1 MQTDGKI
8 GEILEAHRGE
18 RHVVVLHDFP
28 DADSISAAYAHRLIS
43 AAFSIEVD
51 ILYSG
56 EVSHQQNV
64 ALVRLLNLDMLCWE
78 NALDLTQYQAAIF
91 VDNQGT
97 TVEEIVSG
105 LEASQ
110 VPVLLVV
117 DHHQLQARLKPEF
130 LDVRQTGAVAT
141 IYAGY
146 LKEGVIEMDTARKEH
161 ILAATALMHGILSDT
176 GGFVRAGADDF
187 EAAAYLSRFRDA
199 DMLAQIVTQARSK
212 QTMDIIRRALGNRVV
227 VDNYSVSGI
236 GYLRAENRDAI
247 PEAAS
252 FLLTEENVHTAIVY
266 GIVEEG
272 QEETLVG
279 SMRTSKF
286 ALDPDAFIKE
296 VFGKDAAGHYF
307 GGGKPMA
314 GAFAIPV
321 GFLSGNPTEEYR
333 ALTWEVHDAQVKYKI
348 LTKIGVGTDA
358 VAGLL
363 GSARR
368 QRAGQTGDR
377 SDQQVQAGTN
387 GSGGRTDR

>member
-1 MQTDGKI
+1 MQANGKI
-8 GEILEAHRGE
+8 GKILEAHRGE

-43 AAFSIEVD
+43 TAFSIDVD
-51 ILYSG
+51 VLYSG
-56 EVSHQQNV
+56 EVSHQQNI
-64 ALVRLLNLDMLCWE
+64 ALVRLLALDMLRWE
-78 NALDLTQYQAAIF
+78 NSPDLAQYQAAIF

-105 LEASQ
+105 LEAAH

-130 LDVRQTGAVAT
+130 LDIRQTGATAT

-146 LKEGVIEMDTARKEH
+146 LKEGVIEMDTARQEH
-161 ILAATALMHGILSDT
+161 VLAATALMHGILSDT

-199 DMLAQIVTQARSK
+199 EMLAQIMNQARSK
-212 QTMDIIRRALGNRVV
+212 HAMDIIRRALGNRMV
-227 VDNYSVSGI
+227 VDNYSISGI

-272 QEETLVG
+272 QDETLIG
-279 SMRTSKF
+279 SMRTAKF
-286 ALDPDAFIKE
+286 ALDPDAFIKDL
-296 VFGKDAAGHYF
+296 FGKDAAGHYF

-314 GAFAIPV
+314 AAFAIPV
-321 GFLSGNPTEEYR
+321 GFLSGNPAEEYR
-333 ALTWEVHDAQVKYKI
+333 ALNWEVHDAQVKHKI
-348 LTKIGVGTDA
+348 LTKIGVGTNA
-358 VAGLL
+358 I
-363 GSARR
+363 
-368 QRAGQTGDR
+368 TG
-377 SDQQVQAGTN
+377 AP
-387 GSGGRTDR
+387 

>member
-1 MQTDGKI
+1 MQANGKI
-8 GEILEAHRGE
+8 GKILEAHRGE

-43 AAFSIEVD
+43 AAFSIDVD
-51 ILYSG
+51 VLYSG
-56 EVSHQQNV
+56 EVSHQQNI
-64 ALVRLLNLDMLCWE
+64 ALVRLLALDMLRWE
-78 NALDLTQYQAAIF
+78 NSPDLAQYQAAIF

-105 LEASQ
+105 LEASH

-130 LDVRQTGAVAT
+130 LDIRQTGATAT

-146 LKEGVIEMDTARKEH
+146 LKEGVIEMDTARQEH
-161 ILAATALMHGILSDT
+161 VLAATALMHGILSDT
-176 GGFVRAGADDF
+176 GGFVRASADDF

-199 DMLAQIVTQARSK
+199 EMLAQIMNQARSK
-212 QTMDIIRRALGNRVV
+212 HAMDIIRRALGNRMV
-227 VDNYSVSGI
+227 VDNYSISGI

-272 QEETLVG
+272 QSETLIG
-279 SMRTSKF
+279 SMRTAKF
-286 ALDPDAFIKE
+286 ALDPDAFIKD

-321 GFLSGNPTEEYR
+321 GFLSGNPAEEYR
-333 ALTWEVHDAQVKYKI
+333 ALNWEVHDAQVKHKI
-348 LTKIGVGTDA
+348 LTKIGVGTNA
-358 VAGLL
+358 ITGAPEL
-363 GSARR
+363 AR
-368 QRAGQTGDR
+368 QRADHTGGSSR
-377 SDQQVQAGTN
+377 QQGEVGTN
-387 GSGGRTDR
+387 GAGGRSDR

>member
-1 MQTDGKI
+1 MQANGKI
-8 GEILEAHRGE
+8 SKILEAHRGE

-43 AAFSIEVD
+43 SAFAIEVD

-56 EVSHQQNV
+56 EVSHQQNL
-64 ALVRLLNLDMLCWE
+64 ALVRLLALDMLRWE
-78 NALDLTQYQAAIF
+78 DLPDLAQYQAAIF

-97 TVEEIVSG
+97 TVEEIVCG
-105 LEASQ
+105 LEASH
-110 VPVLLVV
+110 VPVLMMV

-146 LKEGVIEMDTARKEH
+146 LKEGVIEMDTARQEH
-161 ILAATALMHGILSDT
+161 VLAATALMHGILSDT

-187 EAAAYLSRFRDA
+187 EAAAFLSRFRDA
-199 DMLAQIVTQARSK
+199 EMLAQIMSQARSK
-212 QTMDIIRRALGNRVV
+212 HAMDIIHRALGNRMVI
-227 VDNYSVSGI
+227 DNYSISGI
-236 GYLRAENRDAI
+236 DYVRAEDRDAI

-272 QEETLVG
+272 QGETLIG
-279 SMRTSKF
+279 SMRTAKF
-286 ALDPDAFIKE
+286 ALDPDAFLKE
-296 VFGKDAAGHYF
+296 VFGKDATGHYF

-321 GFLSGNPTEEYR
+321 GFLSGNPAEEYR
-333 ALTWEVHDAQVKYKI
+333 TLNWEVHDAQVKHKI
-348 LTKIGVGTDA
+348 LIKIGVKTK
-358 VAGLL
+358 
-363 GSARR
+363 
-368 QRAGQTGDR
+368 T
-377 SDQQVQAGTN
+377 
-387 GSGGRTDR
+387 